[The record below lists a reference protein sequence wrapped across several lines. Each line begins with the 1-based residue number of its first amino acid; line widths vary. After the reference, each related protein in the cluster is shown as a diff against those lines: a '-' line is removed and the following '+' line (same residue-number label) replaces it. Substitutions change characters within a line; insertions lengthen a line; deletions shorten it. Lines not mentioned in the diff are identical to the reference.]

1 MVYLSN
7 AFSLGM
13 LTGDGAIGVVEIT
26 DQRAKSILS
35 DGFQSAI
42 GHQSTADFIKA
53 MIGIDVPVNRVSL
66 SLEDE
71 DMMVV
76 LQLQG
81 RLQEG
86 KVLSEEEM
94 KQIPYKWYLVICK
107 YISKEGG

>member
-13 LTGDGAIGVVEIT
+13 LTGDGAIDVVGIN
-26 DQRAKSILS
+26 DHQAKSILS

-53 MIGIDVPVNRVSL
+53 LIGIDVPVNRVSL
-66 SLEDE
+66 SLKDE

-81 RLQEG
+81 KLPEG
-86 KVLSEEEM
+86 KVLSEEEI
-94 KQIPYKWYLVICK
+94 KQIPYRWYLVVNK
-107 YISKEGG
+107 YITK